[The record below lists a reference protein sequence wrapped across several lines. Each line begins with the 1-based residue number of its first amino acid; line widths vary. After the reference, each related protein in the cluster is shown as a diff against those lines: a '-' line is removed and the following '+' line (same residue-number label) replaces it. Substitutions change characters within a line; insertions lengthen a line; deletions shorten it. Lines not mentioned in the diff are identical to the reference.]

1 MDCSKFSHAVIL
13 KVNKEHL
20 CLVDNGNYLLIG
32 GIITIILAGLHIAIE
47 FLQIYQRGGNYFRDW
62 ENYLQLFIFTGSIAF
77 VSTIGRPCQCVEA
90 QKWQLGA
97 FVIFCAWFNLIVLL
111 KNTPVLGA
119 PINLLFNICYNYL
132 KLVYLPIL
140 LVISFGLPFY
150 MLFVINDNGMV
161 RI

>member
-1 MDCSKFSHAVIL
+1 M
-13 KVNKEHL
+13 
-20 CLVDNGNYLLIG
+20 
-32 GIITIILAGLHIAIE
+32 
-47 FLQIYQRGGNYFRDW
+47 
-62 ENYLQLFIFTGSIAF
+62 F

-90 QKWQLGA
+90 LKWQLGA

-111 KNTPVLGA
+111 KNTPVIGA

-140 LVISFGLPFY
+140 LVVSFGLPFY
-150 MLFVINDNGMV
+150 MLFATNDDGMV